1 MVFVRWI
8 LRNLDFNSSDEG
20 TIYML
25 ISVDVVYSYGA
36 VSSQMVGYV
45 IFESS

>member
-25 ISVDVVYSYGA
+25 ISVDVNYGDGT
-36 VSSQMVGYV
+36 VSNNFLA
-45 IFESS
+45 I